1 MSRYVATVGFL
12 LLSTCARAHDHVEGT
27 HTASKERSSVS
38 PAVEQGDKKFFGK
51 DYPYDKRPAVDVLH
65 FNHPYPVVQDSGDFD
80 ADYVKDENHD
90 DGSWAAQT
98 EYDRLRHKLRKE
110 KADIAK
116 ALHKKAN
123 AEKELQEAMQ
133 RRQEARKTH
142 ENEVARVRAANKA
155 KDLAKAKREAA
166 RAAADKQVPDG
177 TGQNAEPEEEEE
189 QIPGGTFSPGDV
201 KVATD
206 GVQKAMDS
214 LEDCKKELQ
223 AARERLKKLMEELK
237 EKHQKQ
243 DATQAAA
250 DTAVARQKDLAAGS
264 ELASK
269 KVKTE
274 YEEYMKARN
283 EYLAQQA
290 AVAKMEQD
298 LKSAAAKVK
307 AVRDAEDRNGGVYN
321 SQERPHS
328 AAHFSGS
335 LPIMV
340 LMAVTTLFCAMN

>member
-38 PAVEQGDKKFFGK
+38 PVVEQGDKKFFGK

-123 AEKELQEAMQ
+123 AEKELQDAMQ
-133 RRQEARKTH
+133 RQKEARKMH
-142 ENEVARVRAANKA
+142 ENEVARVRASNKA
-155 KDLAKAKREAA
+155 KDAAKAAREAA
-166 RAAADKQVPDG
+166 KAVVKQVPDG
-177 TGQNAEPEEEEE
+177 TGHEAEPEEEEE

-237 EKHQKQ
+237 EAHQKQ
-243 DATQAAA
+243 DATQAAEDA
-250 DTAVARQKDLAAGS
+250 AVVRQKDLAAGA
-264 ELASK
+264 ELSSK

-283 EYLAQQA
+283 EYLEQQA

-321 SQERPHS
+321 SQERAHS

-335 LPIMV
+335 LPFVV
-340 LMAVTTLFCAMN
+340 LMAVTALFCAMN